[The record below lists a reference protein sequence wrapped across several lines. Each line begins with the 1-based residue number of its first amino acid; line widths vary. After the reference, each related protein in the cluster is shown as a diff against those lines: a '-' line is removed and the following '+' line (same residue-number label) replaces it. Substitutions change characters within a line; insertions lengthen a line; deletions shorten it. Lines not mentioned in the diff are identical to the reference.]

1 MLKYSRTPQTLI
13 PRLVPILAR
22 NELIVIVMFVVTSG
36 Q

>member
-13 PRLVPILAR
+13 PRLVLILAK
-22 NELIVIVMFVVTSG
+22 NELIVIAMFVVTSG